1 MTLYKPFKRVIQ
13 LAHMSVPPGI
23 APNRPWGQEWRRLPR
38 GPFGSFSPRLGKRG
52 LNGPRGN
59 RRHSW
64 PQGRLGANQGGP
76 NVPVS

>member
-23 APNRPWGQEWRRLPR
+23 APNRPWGQELRRLPR

-52 LNGPRGN
+52 LNGPRCN

-64 PQGRLGANQGGP
+64 YHGRLGAIPGGTDMCA
-76 NVPVS
+76 S